1 MNVIHED
8 VEKLVEKELAAAT
21 ERFGLHHS
29 SHEKMAVIVEEYE
42 ECAEAVEDMRQMMQM
57 AWARTRDNVDGY
69 MMDDAYGRIYDAAVR
84 TAIEAIQVAAMCR
97 KEIGTDKPKATKG
110 TASTG
115 INGQIAYICN
125 ACGGHVGRDDRFCM
139 DCGAYFGE

>member
-1 MNVIHED
+1 MNVVHED

-29 SHEKMAVIVEEYE
+29 NHEKMAVIVEEYE

-57 AWARTRDNVDGY
+57 AWGRTRDNMDGY

-84 TAIEAIQVAAMCR
+84 TAIEAIQVAAMAR
-97 KEIGTDKPKATKG
+97 KEIGTDKPKATNDADTEHPFTK
-110 TASTG
+110 TCSV
-115 INGQIAYICN
+115 
-125 ACGGHVGRDDRFCM
+125 CGSKVDKDDRFCYE
-139 DCGAYFGE
+139 CGAKLGE